1 MQTRRREACSH
12 HWCAS
17 ISICM
22 CERVLSELTTAN
34 SWQEERVPNVSVRSG
49 QGPRLPPL
57 SPPSDFSLPSVPLVV
72 NISSLRPG
80 HVLTWLYLCLL
91 DTSWTFGGFS
101 TNVRGNKKERRIR
114 LPRSKGKIHL
124 ETYTHTFLTDL
135 NTERT
140 IFAVRVS
147 MQDV

>member
-1 MQTRRREACSH
+1 MADFGYVQTLQYAQRDSHITHTCRREDEKYVLITG
-12 HWCAS
+12 AS

-101 TNVRGNKKERRIR
+101 TNVRKKKR
-114 LPRSKGKIHL
+114 K
-124 ETYTHTFLTDL
+124 
-135 NTERT
+135 
-140 IFAVRVS
+140 
-147 MQDV
+147 